1 MANRV
6 KHFFNAPH
14 STSES
19 VKPDD
24 MSFDDFM
31 WESCELFSKSMPTA
45 DLRKL
50 SKRMIEQQMS
60 SLGRWNLPE
69 LVLTFDAK
77 GDERVK
83 IVPYSI
89 YSVNKQ
95 SLPVGYAD
103 LFALNV
109 LVSNPKLVSGN
120 AQKTAAYKEAI
131 KENFHRVV
139 STVKQTD
146 SFIVWRMFFE
156 ENLLPDMDRIFGLF
170 FDNGNEDND
179 VVSTACVF
187 EPVFKELLKI
197 KALVYVGKYED

>member
-1 MANRV
+1 M
-6 KHFFNAPH
+6 
-14 STSES
+14 
-19 VKPDD
+19 
-24 MSFDDFM
+24 
-31 WESCELFSKSMPTA
+31 
-45 DLRKL
+45 
-50 SKRMIEQQMS
+50 
-60 SLGRWNLPE
+60 PE

-77 GDERVK
+77 GNESVK
-83 IVPYSI
+83 IVPYSVYGI
-89 YSVNKQ
+89 NKQ
-95 SLPVGYAD
+95 ILPVGYAD

-131 KENFHRVV
+131 KENFNRVV
-139 STVKQTD
+139 TTVKETD

-170 FDNGNEDND
+170 FDNHGDDND
-179 VVSTACVF
+179 VVSTACLF